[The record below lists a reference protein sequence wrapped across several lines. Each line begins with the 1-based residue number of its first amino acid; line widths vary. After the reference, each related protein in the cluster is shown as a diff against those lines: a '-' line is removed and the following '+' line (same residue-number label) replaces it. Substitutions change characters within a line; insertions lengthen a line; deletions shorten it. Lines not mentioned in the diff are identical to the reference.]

1 MEEIKSEL
9 LLNNKKTSK
18 NIIAKILIILVAII
32 GLSLIILS
40 FIPVKYN
47 VNLHLDNATRIT
59 LYQSGKA
66 SSDIYKTE
74 KEEDFNNIIKT
85 FNNTFSKDIF
95 ANAFFTGKLNNK
107 ENIEYNYQ
115 YNAISNIA
123 QKSNSESKYIL
134 FSYSQEQQIVLNGK
148 DYTSS
153 ELNSASK
160 MFNQVL
166 VEINDASTLTKSTIY
181 YLNSSGNT
189 NFRVTF
195 YSTGEKLSNLIDEY
209 FN

>member
-9 LLNNKKTSK
+9 LLNNKKPSK
-18 NIIAKILIILVAII
+18 NIIAKILIILIAII

>member
-1 MEEIKSEL
+1 MEEINSEL